1 MFDQLRPTLVES
13 PADTAAAIDA
23 SEFRTG
29 GRRILIGTDTY
40 PPDVNGAGY
49 FTSRLATGLAER
61 GNDVHVVAV
70 SDKGRAYTHQ
80 MDGVTV
86 HRLRSRSAV
95 VYPNQRIVLPGGTVA
110 AVERIFDEVRPDVTH
125 LQSHFTVGRACLRV
139 SKRRGLPVMATNH
152 FMPEPLLHHV
162 PVPQAVRDW
171 AARLAWRDAAR
182 VFERADYVSTPTP
195 LAAKHFADRGYS
207 GFIDAVSC
215 GIDLSRFQPRQGDAA
230 TARAHFGL
238 PDRKTVVF
246 VGRLDQEKRIDQLIR
261 ALPSLRRHHDVQ
273 LVVAG
278 VGPYHDAL
286 LKLAADLGISA
297 YVHLLGFVSDE
308 DLPRVYHTGDVF
320 AIASVAEL
328 QSIVTLEAMASGL
341 PIVGADAVALPHLIE
356 NGRNGYLFDP
366 GDIVGIGAR
375 LDSILSSAEDL
386 ASMGSESRKMADPH
400 EHRRSLERF
409 EEIYDQLVQAAGS
422 RA

>member
-1 MFDQLRPTLVES
+1 MFDQMRPTLVDT
-13 PADTAAAIDA
+13 PADAAEIDPSA
-23 SEFRTG
+23 FTSG
-29 GRRILIGTDTY
+29 GRRILIATDTY

-49 FTSRLATGLAER
+49 FTYRLATGLAER

-70 SDKGRAYTHQ
+70 SDKGRAYTHE

-86 HRLRSRSAV
+86 HRLRSHSAV
-95 VYPNQRIVLPGGTVA
+95 VYPNQRIVLPGGTVS
-110 AVERIFDEVRPDVTH
+110 AVEKIFDEVRPDVTH
-125 LQSHFTVGRACLRV
+125 LQSHFIVGRACLRV

-162 PVPQAVRDW
+162 PVPQKVRDW
-171 AARLAWRDAAR
+171 AARLAWKDAAR

-195 LAAKHFADRGYS
+195 LAAKHFADRGYR

-215 GIDLSRFQPRQGDAA
+215 GIDLSRFQPRQTDAA

-261 ALPSLRRHHDVQ
+261 VLPSLRRHHDVQ

-278 VGPYHDAL
+278 VGPYHDTL
-286 LKLAADLGISA
+286 LQLAADLGISS
-297 YVHLLGFVSDE
+297 YVHLLGFVSEE

-366 GDIVGIGAR
+366 GDIKGISAR
-375 LDSILSSAEDL
+375 LDSLLSSPEDL
-386 ASMGSESRKMADPH
+386 ASMGTESRKMADPH
-400 EHRRSLERF
+400 DHSRSLERF
-409 EEIYDQLVQAAGS
+409 EEIYDKLVSRAGS
-422 RA
+422 PA